1 MPMLSPSQR
10 QPRRRLSDTLRA
22 AAAPLPT
29 HDLAAAPARARM
41 SGGATGESSSP
52 TALDRLNEA
61 MAALKAQAVLPFVHQ
76 SLALMRADRH
86 REGAEMAL
94 KALQIDEKCG
104 VAWHLV
110 AICREKAGDFT
121 SALKCYESALELCP
135 DEPEI
140 ANDLGR
146 LAYAMGMKD
155 TAEQLFAHYLARKP
169 GQAEGV
175 NNLACTQRDQ
185 LRFAQAIDTLRPAI
199 EKNPDHPLLWNTL
212 GTILAEQGEME
223 GSLTFFDEALRL
235 DPAFAKAR
243 YNRSNVRLAM
253 GDTGGALE
261 DCEAAIPGVVLGSES
276 AMMRLARATMLL
288 ASSRLGEGWDAYEA
302 RLDNDFADV
311 THFLVDPPL
320 WSPEQPLDGKKL
332 LLIGEQ
338 GLGDEVLFANTLPDV
353 IEALGPKGRLS
364 VAVEPR
370 LVKLFQRSFP
380 NARIGSHATFK
391 VDHHCVRAVPFA
403 RETPETPRA
412 DRHDLYA
419 PLAAPLRRFRRAVED
434 FPHTRAFLTP
444 DPAQVAKWRRAL
456 AAAGPEPSVGVVW
469 KSLKVD
475 SGRFRFYSP
484 FDDWAPVLSTP
495 GIRFVNLQ
503 YGDSREEVAEANRR
517 FGIDIWTPPGL
528 DLKDDL
534 DGVAALSCAL
544 DLVIGPANAATNLSA
559 ACGAETWLISTPG
572 AWPRLGTDRYPW
584 YPSVRVFSPQRYS
597 QWEPVMQEVAQALRA
612 RTHAPN

>member
-1 MPMLSPSQR
+1 MSTALPERRL
-10 QPRRRLSDTLRA
+10 PRRRLSDTLRS
-22 AAAPLPT
+22 AAAPIAP
-29 HDLAAAPARARM
+29 DLAATPARARL
-41 SGGATGESSSP
+41 SAGAAGESASP

-61 MAALKAQAVLPFVHQ
+61 MAALKAQAVLPFIHQ
-76 SLALMRADRH
+76 SLACMRADRH

-94 KALQIDEKCG
+94 KALEIDEKCG

-110 AICREKAGDFT
+110 AICREKAGDYT
-121 SALKCYESALELCP
+121 SALKCYETALELCP

-155 TAEQLFAHYLARKP
+155 TAEQLFTHYLARKP

-175 NNLACTQRDQ
+175 NNLACAQRDQ
-185 LRFAQAIDTLRPAI
+185 LRFAEAIDTLRPAI

-243 YNRSNVRLAM
+243 YNRSNVRLAL
-253 GDTGGALE
+253 GDAEGALE
-261 DCEAAIPGVVLGSES
+261 DCEAAIPGVVLGSEV
-276 AMMRLARATMLL
+276 AMMKLARATMLL
-288 ASSRLGEGWDAYEA
+288 AARRLGEGWDGYEA
-302 RLDNDFADV
+302 RLDSDFADV

-320 WSPEQPLDGKKL
+320 WSPDQPLDGKKL

-338 GLGDEVLFANTLPDV
+338 GLGDEVLFANTVPDV
-353 IEALGPKGRLS
+353 LEALGPEGRLS
-364 VAVEPR
+364 IAVEPR
-370 LVKLFQRSFP
+370 LIPLFQRSFP
-380 NARIGSHATFK
+380 KARVGAHATFK
-391 VDHHCVRAVPFA
+391 VDHHCVRTVPFA
-403 RETPETPRA
+403 RETPETAPA

-419 PLAAPLRRFRRAVED
+419 PLGAPLRRFRRQVED
-434 FPHTRAFLTP
+434 FPDTRAFLRA
-444 DPAQVAKWRRAL
+444 DPAQTAKWKAAL
-456 AAAGPEPSVGVVW
+456 AKAGPQPSVGVVW

-484 FDDWAPVLSTP
+484 FDDWAPILSVP
-495 GIRFVNLQ
+495 GVRFVNLQ
-503 YGDSREEVAEANRR
+503 YGDSRAEVAEAKAR

-572 AWPRLGTDRYPW
+572 AWPRLGTDHYPW
-584 YPSVRVFSPQRYS
+584 YPSVRVFSPERYAH
-597 QWEPVMQEVAQALRA
+597 WEPVMQEVAAALSA
-612 RTHAPN
+612 RIARG